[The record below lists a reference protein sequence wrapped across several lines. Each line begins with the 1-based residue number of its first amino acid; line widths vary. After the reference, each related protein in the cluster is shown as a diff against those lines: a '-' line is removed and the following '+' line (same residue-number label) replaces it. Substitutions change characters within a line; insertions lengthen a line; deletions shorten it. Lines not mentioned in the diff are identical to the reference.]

1 MAKHI
6 DHDDAMELA
15 VQLTCSYL
23 SSSHSAN
30 TNAEDLI
37 LNYYLQIL
45 NVESRLGE
53 QYVMMGE
60 EEEEEEEEEARE
72 GVTVAAA

>member
-37 LNYYLQIL
+37 LNYYRQIR

-60 EEEEEEEEEARE
+60 EEEEEEEEARE